1 MVKVNDNNNY
11 KNYFKEIESFWEE
24 KNYKKNALLLT
35 FLRLNLLKIILIFIL
50 SSFNSISEYFQ
61 ILLIKGY
68 IDYIYSKK
76 HF

>member
-35 FLRLNLLKIILIFIL
+35 FLRLNLLIIILMFIL
-50 SSFNSISEYFQ
+50 SSFNSISEYFF
-61 ILLIKGY
+61 KY
-68 IDYIYSKK
+68 Y
-76 HF
+76 

>member
-35 FLRLNLLKIILIFIL
+35 FLRLNLLNIILMFIL
-50 SSFNSISEYFQ
+50 SSFNSISEYFF
-61 ILLIKGY
+61 KY
-68 IDYIYSKK
+68 Y
-76 HF
+76 